1 MIRPFW
7 AAALIMAANCLFANS
22 AFSESPAFIQKDSVP
37 APTKSAPTKK
47 WYERISLKGYA
58 QIRYNR
64 LLETNPDLKIEGTDR
79 SIGDKG
85 GLFLRRGRLVFSGD
99 VHERVFIYIQPDFG
113 SSASATAL
121 HFFQIRDAYFDLALD
136 RKKEFRLRFG
146 QSKVPFGFA
155 NLQSSSNRLT
165 LDRDDA
171 LNSGVP
177 NERDFGTSFMWTPAK
192 IRERFA
198 HLANA
203 TLKGSG
209 DYGVVAFG
217 VYNGQSM
224 ARPEA
229 NNNLHVIG
237 HLTWPFELKNGQFVE
252 AGLHGYSGKFV
263 LPTVTK
269 DVRGT
274 TNYEYDDQRVAA
286 SLTVYPQPFGFQAEY
301 NAGTGPQY
309 DPTANEIVQKK
320 LTGGYL
326 QAMYSAKFDGQI
338 LTPFARYQWYEG
350 GKKGELDARNTV
362 VNEWEI
368 GAEWQ
373 FSKNVELTV
382 SYMISD
388 RVFEDA
394 VKPDNRQEGNLLRL
408 QMQFNY

>member
-1 MIRPFW
+1 MHRPQW
-7 AAALIMAANCLFANS
+7 AIALFMAIVCLFANPV
-22 AFSESPAFIQKDSVP
+22 FSKSPVFIQKDSVP
-37 APTKSAPTKK
+37 APTKPAPAKK
-47 WYERISLKGYA
+47 WYEKISLRGYS

-99 VHERVFIYIQPDFG
+99 VHERVFIYIQPDYG
-113 SSASATAL
+113 ASASATSL

-136 RKKEFRLRFG
+136 KKKEFRLRFG

-155 NLQSSSNRLT
+155 NMQSSSNRLT

-171 LNSGVP
+171 LNSAVP
-177 NERDFGTSFMWTPAK
+177 NERDFGASFMWAPAK
-192 IRERFA
+192 IRARFA
-198 HLANA
+198 HLANT

-209 DYGVVAFG
+209 DYGVFAFG
-217 VYNGQSM
+217 VYNGQTM
-224 ARPEA
+224 GRPEA
-229 NNNLHVIG
+229 NNNLHLVG

-252 AGLHGYSGKFV
+252 AGVHGYAGKFV
-263 LPTVTK
+263 LPTITK

-274 TNYEYDDQRVAA
+274 TNYEYDDQRFAA
-286 SLTVYPQPFGFQAEY
+286 SLAIYPQPFGFQAEY
-301 NAGTGPQY
+301 NVGTGPQF
-309 DPTANEIVQKK
+309 DPAANEIVQKK
-320 LTGGYL
+320 LAGGYA
-326 QAMYSAKFDGQI
+326 QAMYSAKFGGQI

-350 GKKGELDARNTV
+350 GKKVELDARNTV

-373 FSKNVELTV
+373 LSKNAELTV

-394 VKPDNRQEGNLLRL
+394 AKPANHQKGNLLRL